1 LNKLI
6 GNEDSD
12 VYKGNH
18 CCQLNKLNQP
28 VNSINLLVEFIDLL
42 YLGEKYMIL
51 FNCEEPKQKYEAK
64 MEKKYR
70 MLIIDDSEE
79 TVAGLQH
86 FFSKKYE
93 VLTAGDGMEGLKLF
107 ENEEKGFDLVITDLV
122 MPYISGVG
130 VISIIKKKYAGTP
143 VIAITGWGEHPGA
156 LATEAQADIVLEK
169 PIELPELEKL
179 VDDLLAKKKS

>member
-1 LNKLI
+1 MIDIFYLN
-6 GNEDSD
+6 
-12 VYKGNH
+12 
-18 CCQLNKLNQP
+18 
-28 VNSINLLVEFIDLL
+28 FA
-42 YLGEKYMIL
+42 EKNYG
-51 FNCEEPKQKYEAK
+51 AK
-64 MEKKYR
+64 MEKKHR
-70 MLIIDDSEE
+70 ILVIDDSEE

-93 VLTAGDGMEGLKLF
+93 VLTALDGMQGLKLF
-107 ENEEKGFDLVITDLV
+107 ENEKEGFDLVITDLV

-130 VISIIKKKYAGTP
+130 VISIIKKKYSGTP

-179 VDDLLAKKKS
+179 VEDLLAKKES

>member
-1 LNKLI
+1 
-6 GNEDSD
+6 
-12 VYKGNH
+12 
-18 CCQLNKLNQP
+18 
-28 VNSINLLVEFIDLL
+28 
-42 YLGEKYMIL
+42 
-51 FNCEEPKQKYEAK
+51 
-64 MEKKYR
+64 MEKQYR

-93 VLTAGDGMEGLKLF
+93 VFTAGDGMEGLKLF
-107 ENEEKGFDLVITDLV
+107 ENEETGFDLVITDLV

-130 VISIIKKKYAGTP
+130 VISIIKKKYPGIP

-179 VDDLLAKKKS
+179 VDDLLAKK